1 MANKDQTY
9 MEQALKLARISA
21 ALGEVPVGSLVVLND
36 EIIGTGINRREM
48 SSLCFEH
55 AEINAIRAASLRL
68 GNWRLTGAIVYST
81 LEPCI
86 MCAGAM
92 LHARIDR
99 LVYGACDPKFGAIDS
114 LYALAHDERLNHR
127 FCVTRGVL
135 ADSSAHLLQDFF
147 CRVRKKKKADQTLAS
162 GADQSSPIVS

>member
-9 MEQALKLARISA
+9 MEQALRLARISA

-48 SSLCFEH
+48 SGLCFEH
-55 AEINAIRAASLRL
+55 AEINAIRAASLCL
-68 GNWRLTGAIVYST
+68 GDWRLKGATVYST

-92 LHARIDR
+92 LHARIER
-99 LVYGACDPKFGAIDS
+99 LVYGAHDPKFGAIDS
-114 LYALAHDERLNHR
+114 LYALAQDERLNHR
-127 FCVTRGVL
+127 FCVTKGVL
-135 ADSSAHLLQDFF
+135 ADISAHLLQDFF
-147 CRVRKKKKADQTLAS
+147 WRVRKKKKADQTLALN
-162 GADQSSPIVS
+162 ADQSSPIVS